1 MAKGKEEWVPSVL
14 GHAILQLLSRN
25 TASGYDLKKR
35 FHSSVGHGWHAY
47 DTQIYRE
54 LRSLEE
60 NGYVVGET
68 AKGVG
73 GPQRRLYSITEK
85 GSDSIVRWLTSPVD
99 VGKIKDEFALR
110 TWTADLFPGETFAD
124 YVSTARDQW
133 AEELVHIKMSLRILT
148 EEYGPETESPDH
160 VVGRQLAI
168 KFSQALTEA
177 KIQWADQTL
186 KSMRRR
192 WANLQKSAESA
203 V

>member
-1 MAKGKEEWVPSVL
+1 MAKRKEEWVPSVL

-35 FHSSVGHGWHAY
+35 FHSSIGHGWHAY

-60 NGYVVGET
+60 NGYVVGKT

-73 GPQRRLYSITEK
+73 GPQRRLYSISEK
-85 GSDSIVRWLTSPVD
+85 GQAAVADWLTSPID
-99 VGKIKDEFALR
+99 VSKMKDEFALR
-110 TWTADLFPGETFAD
+110 TWTADLFPEDTFAA
-124 YVSTARDQW
+124 YVSAARDQW
-133 AEELVHIKMSLRILT
+133 AEDLVHIKMSLRVLG
-148 EEYGPETESPDH
+148 EEYGPPTQSPDH

-168 KFSQALTEA
+168 EYSQALTEA
-177 KIQWADQTL
+177 KVQWADQTL
-186 KSMRRR
+186 KTMRRR
-192 WANLQKSAESA
+192 WAIREQSAENA

>member
-1 MAKGKEEWVPSVL
+1 MAKRKEEWVPSVL

-35 FHSSVGHGWHAY
+35 FHSSIGHGWHAY

-73 GPQRRLYSITEK
+73 GPQRRLYSITDK
-85 GSDSIVRWLTSPVD
+85 GADSVVAWLTSPVD
-99 VGKIKDEFALR
+99 VGKTKDEFALR
-110 TWTADLFPGETFAD
+110 TWTADLFPEESFAD
-124 YVSTARDQW
+124 YVSSARDQW
-133 AEELVHIKMSLRILT
+133 AEQLVHIKMSLRILT

-168 KFSQALTEA
+168 EFSQALTEA

-192 WANLQKSAESA
+192 WAKLRESAEST